1 MRKNRQTRRPSPQ
14 PAAEGR
20 EAVSG
25 TRFTQRAQTA
35 LMLAQTCA
43 AELGHGYV
51 GSEHLLLGLAREEQ
65 GMAARVL
72 RTAGLSSETIRAA
85 IAGMVGVGAPGGQ
98 PSQGLTPR
106 CKKIIELALAQSAR
120 LGCSYVGTEHLL
132 LGILQEG
139 DGVAARV
146 IADSGVDA
154 RRLYGDVMAALGGD
168 GVSFY
173 RGPGRPRS
181 ERDFAEG
188 GRDTKLADQFSKDL
202 TRLAAGH
209 LLDPVVGRDREIRR
223 VIQILSRRT
232 KNNPALIGEPG
243 VGKTAIAEGL
253 ALRIAAGDVPDEL
266 RRKRLLSLDLSSMV
280 AGTKYRGE
288 FEERVKNILA
298 EVRRAGNIILFIDEL
313 HTIVGAGS
321 AEGAIDAANIIKPA
335 LGRGELQVIGATTV
349 DEYRKYIEKDAALER
364 RFQPVTVAE
373 PDLQTAAAIL
383 RGVRD
388 RYEAH
393 HKLTISDQAIEAAV
407 ALSARYIGDRRL
419 PDKAID
425 LIDEAASRVRM
436 ERLAT
441 PPALRQLEERAEQ
454 ACREKEEA
462 IRNQNFEKAAMLR
475 DAEADFRRELEL
487 KKAALRAGQQT
498 GSVSPEDVAAVVAE
512 WTGVPVTTLTRE
524 ESQRLMGLE
533 EELHRQ
539 VVGQDEA
546 VKAVAKAVR
555 RGRVGL
561 KEPGRPTGVFL
572 FLGPTGVGKTELCK
586 ALAAALFG
594 SAAALL
600 RFDMSE
606 YMERHTVSRLMGAPP
621 GYVGHEE
628 GGQLTEKVR
637 RRPYS
642 LVLFDEIEKAHQ
654 DIWGILLQ
662 IMEDGVLTDAQGRR
676 TDFRNTVV
684 VMTSNVGAA
693 RIAGKG
699 GRLGFRPAAAGETR
713 PPDELRAA
721 VLEDLKK
728 VFRPEFLNRVDETI
742 VFRQLN
748 REEIR
753 AIAGRML
760 RNVAERMERL
770 GVSLRVTDQALDLL
784 SRQGFEPDYGARP
797 LRRTIRAQVED
808 PVAELLLSGAL
819 TRGGRAVVD
828 VDGDALTVTPEQAVP
843 AVPDHPLETQ
853 TQQDRSF

>member
-1 MRKNRQTRRPSPQ
+1 M
-14 PAAEGR
+14 
-20 EAVSG
+20 SG

-168 GVSFY
+168 GASFY

-462 IRNQNFEKAAMLR
+462 IRNQNFEKAAMIR

-594 SAAALL
+594 SADALL

-606 YMERHTVSRLMGAPP
+606 YMERHTVSRLVGAPP

-662 IMEDGVLTDAQGRR
+662 IMEDGVLTDAQGRK

-693 RIAGKG
+693 RITGRG
-699 GRLGFRPAAAGETR
+699 GRLGFRAASAGETR
-713 PPDELRAA
+713 SPEELRGA
-721 VLEDLKK
+721 VLEDLKR

-742 VFRQLN
+742 VFRQLT
-748 REEIR
+748 RQEIR

-760 RNVAERMERL
+760 RDVAGRMERL
-770 GVSLRVTDQALDLL
+770 GVSLRVTDRALDLL
-784 SRQGFEPDYGARP
+784 AEKGFEPDYGARP

-808 PVAELLLSGAL
+808 PAAELLLSGAL
-819 TRGGRAVVD
+819 ARGGRAVVD
-828 VDGDALTVTPEQAVP
+828 GDGDSLTVTPEQPVP
-843 AVPDHPLETQ
+843 AVPRHPPQTQ

>member
-1 MRKNRQTRRPSPQ
+1 MKKDRQTRRSSPT

-20 EAVSG
+20 EAVDG
-25 TRFTQRAQTA
+25 TRFTQRARTA
-35 LMLAQTCA
+35 LTLAQACA
-43 AELGHGYV
+43 AELGHSYV

-72 RTAGLSSETIRAA
+72 RTAGLSPETIRAA
-85 IAGMVGVGAPGGQ
+85 IAGMVGVGAPSGR

-154 RRLYGDVMAALGGD
+154 RRLYGDVMSALGGD
-168 GVSFY
+168 SASFY
-173 RGPGRPRS
+173 RGPGRPRP

-188 GRDTKLADQFSKDL
+188 GRDTKLADQFSRDL
-202 TRLAAGH
+202 TRLAAGR
-209 LLDPVVGRDREIRR
+209 LLDPVVGRDKEIRR

-243 VGKTAIAEGL
+243 VGKTAVAEGL
-253 ALRIAAGDVPDEL
+253 ARRMVAGDVPDEL
-266 RRKRLLSLDLSSMV
+266 RSKRLMALDLSAMV

-298 EVRRAGNIILFIDEL
+298 EVRRVGNIILFIDEL

-335 LGRGELQVIGATTV
+335 LGRGELQIIGATTT

-364 RFQPVTVAE
+364 RFQPVLVPE
-373 PDLQTAAAIL
+373 PDQDTARAIL
-383 RGVRD
+383 RGLRD

-393 HKLTISDQAIEAAV
+393 HRLQITDGAIDAAV
-407 ALSARYIGDRRL
+407 ALSTRYIGDRRL

-436 ERLAT
+436 ERLGT
-441 PPALRQLEERAEQ
+441 PPELRTLEEKVAE
-454 ACREKEEA
+454 ARREKEEA
-462 IRNQNFEKAAMLR
+462 IRGQDFEKAAMLR
-475 DAEADFRRELEL
+475 DAEEDFRRELERE
-487 KKAALRAGQQT
+487 KAAWRSGQNT
-498 GSVSPEDVAAVVAE
+498 GAVTAEDVAAVVSG
-512 WTGVPVTTLTRE
+512 WTGVPVTTLTQA
-524 ESQRLMGLE
+524 ESQRLLHLE
-533 EELHRQ
+533 DALHRR
-539 VVGQDEA
+539 VVGQEEA
-546 VKAVAKAVR
+546 VKAVARAVR

-561 KEPGRPTGVFL
+561 KDPDRPTGCFL

-586 ALAAALFG
+586 ALAEALFG
-594 SAAALL
+594 SEEALL

-606 YMERHTVSRLMGAPP
+606 YMEKHTVSRLIGSPP

-637 RRPYS
+637 RRPYCV
-642 LVLFDEIEKAHQ
+642 VLFDEIEKAHP
-654 DIWGILLQ
+654 DVWGILLQ
-662 IMEDGVLTDAQGRR
+662 IMEDGVVTDAQGRR
-676 TDFRNTVV
+676 ADFKNAVV
-684 VMTSNVGAA
+684 VLTSNVGAA
-693 RIAGKG
+693 RITARGS
-699 GRLGFRPAAAGETR
+699 RLGFSAAERKDGETR
-713 PPDELRAA
+713 PLEELRAA

-728 VFRPEFLNRVDETI
+728 VFRPEFLNRLDETI
-742 VFRQLN
+742 VFTQLG
-748 REEIR
+748 RPEIQ
-753 AIAGRML
+753 AIARRML
-760 RNVAERMERL
+760 ERVGERMRAL
-770 GVSLRVTDQALDLL
+770 GVTLRFTDAALAVLAD
-784 SRQGFEPDYGARP
+784 QGFDPDYGARP

-808 PVAELLLSGAL
+808 VAAEKLLSGAVQAGDTVL
-819 TRGGRAVVD
+819 
-828 VDGDALTVTPEQAVP
+828 VDGSEGALRLEIPPAAVQALNTKEEP
-843 AVPDHPLETQ
+843 T
-853 TQQDRSF
+853 